1 MHARVATFPA
11 GTDVRPP
18 EGAARAL
25 TLVHRDDRS
34 VLSIALFDGEPAADD
49 AGEVYAVATEQVR
62 PDRQAR
68 YARIGTH
75 HGFPMRDVSPA
86 PLVGLDGLAG
96 WMMLIDRRSGN
107 GLGVLL
113 FDSEDTL
120 RSGDE
125 LVSAV
130 SPGTAGPT
138 SSVEFYEVASLT

>member
-11 GTDVRPP
+11 DADVPRP

-34 VLSIALFDGEPAADD
+34 VLSIALFDGEPAADQS
-49 AGEVYAVATEQVR
+49 GEVYAVATEQLR
-62 PDRQAR
+62 PERQAR
-68 YARIGTH
+68 YARIGRH
-75 HGFPMRDVSPA
+75 HGFPLRDVSPA

-96 WMMLIDRRSGN
+96 WMMLIDRRSGE

-120 RSGDE
+120 RRGDE
-125 LVSAV
+125 VVRATD
-130 SPGTAGPT
+130 PGTAGPT
-138 SSVEFYEVASLT
+138 STVDFYEVAFLS